1 MRIYRLLTAKREVIE
16 NIRAGKKT
24 SIAYYI
30 KAKTPRFLKLGY
42 KVRITS
48 LDTQESILVQIT
60 EKHRIKN
67 KVLQDG
73 LSDHLILCFKLEKS

>member
-1 MRIYRLLTAKREVIE
+1 MRVYGLLTAKREVIQ
-16 NIRAGKKT
+16 NIKAGKKT
-24 SIAYYI
+24 SMAYYI
-30 KAKTPRFLKLGY
+30 KAKTPRFLKLGN

-73 LSDHLILCFKLEKS
+73 LSDHLILCFKLENS